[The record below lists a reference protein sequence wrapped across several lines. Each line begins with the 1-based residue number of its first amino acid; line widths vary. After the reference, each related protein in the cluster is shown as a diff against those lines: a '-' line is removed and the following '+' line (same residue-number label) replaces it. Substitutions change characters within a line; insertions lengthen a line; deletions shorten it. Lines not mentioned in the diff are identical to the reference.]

1 MLKKVWATVAFCHLI
16 MLGFAQHALTVKVSN
31 RDHEPLAG
39 ATVKLATETG
49 KTDQNGLLVFSNL
62 ATKNYLLQV
71 TFLGYQNYSVQINP
85 SEQSSLNV
93 QLKESSFVT
102 EEVFVTATRAK
113 ENAATTYKN
122 IDKDEIRKNN
132 LGQDIPFLINQTP
145 GVVVSSDAGAGIGYT
160 SMTVRGSDN
169 ERINITL
176 NGIPLNDAE
185 SMGSFFVNLPDF
197 ASSVQSIQVQRGIGT
212 STNGA
217 GAFGASL
224 NIQTDALEAEPYAE
238 LNNSFGSYNSWKN
251 TLKVG
256 SGLINNKYAFNA
268 RLSRVASDGY
278 INRARSDLKS
288 FYVDGG
294 LYTDKHILKATVFSG
309 KEKTYQ
315 SWYGTP
321 EPLISGD
328 YSRLEEYAAA
338 MELYTPE
345 ELNRLK
351 EEGRKYN
358 YYTYDNQT
366 DNYTQTHAHLQYTF
380 EASDKLNLN
389 AALHYT
395 RGAGYYEEFRPEDK
409 MIRYGMD
416 TVFHGQDTISR
427 SDLIRRR
434 WLDNHFYGVTYS
446 ANYKANSKLSFI
458 FGGAYNQY
466 RGKHYGEVIWARYA
480 SNSNL
485 GDRYYY
491 NEADKNDFNFFV
503 KADYRLDNWLFNAD
517 LQYRNIYY
525 LGEGDDD
532 KVKDLYFKDKLNFF
546 NPKVGATYFIN
557 SNSNLYA
564 SYAFASKEPKR
575 SDYVENPLNEFPK
588 PEQMQNVEAGYRFRD
603 QQFNIGANV
612 YGMFY
617 KNQLI
622 PTGAL
627 NDVGAALRQNVED
640 SYRIGFELD
649 AAWNI
654 NSHFVWGVTAAL
666 SQNKIKNFVE
676 KIAVYDN
683 ENDWNYVGE
692 EEIFY
697 KSTTIAK
704 SPAAVLSNIF
714 TYKPTEALSFSLLSK
729 YVSRIY
735 LDNSGAKER
744 SIDPSFVNNLQG
756 IYSFSAFGIER
767 IDLNLTVNNIFNSKY
782 ETTGYTWGQKFE
794 SKGTRDYY
802 NFYYPQAETNFMLGL
817 NIRF

>member
-31 RDHEPLAG
+31 KDQEPLAG
-39 ATVKLATETG
+39 ATVKLASETG
-49 KTDQNGLLVFSNL
+49 KTEQNGLFIFSNL

-71 TFLGYQNYSVQINP
+71 TFLGYQNYSIQINP
-85 SEQSSLNV
+85 SEQNSLNV

-122 IDKDEIRKNN
+122 IDKEEIRKNN

-224 NIQTDALEAEPYAE
+224 NIQTDALEVEPYAE

-278 INRARSDLKS
+278 INRASSDLKS

-321 EPLISGD
+321 EPLITGD
-328 YSRLEEYAAA
+328 YSRLDDYAAA
-338 MELYTPE
+338 MELYSPE
-345 ELNRLK
+345 EVNRLK

-395 RGAGYYEEFRPEDK
+395 RGAGYYEEFRPEEK
-409 MIRYGMD
+409 MIHYSMD
-416 TVFHGQDTISR
+416 TLFHGQDTISR

-434 WLDNHFYGVTYS
+434 WLDNHFY
-446 ANYKANSKLSFI
+446 
-458 FGGAYNQY
+458 
-466 RGKHYGEVIWARYA
+466 
-480 SNSNL
+480 
-485 GDRYYY
+485 
-491 NEADKNDFNFFV
+491 
-503 KADYRLDNWLFNAD
+503 
-517 LQYRNIYY
+517 
-525 LGEGDDD
+525 
-532 KVKDLYFKDKLNFF
+532 
-546 NPKVGATYFIN
+546 
-557 SNSNLYA
+557 
-564 SYAFASKEPKR
+564 
-575 SDYVENPLNEFPK
+575 
-588 PEQMQNVEAGYRFRD
+588 
-603 QQFNIGANV
+603 
-612 YGMFY
+612 
-617 KNQLI
+617 
-622 PTGAL
+622 
-627 NDVGAALRQNVED
+627 
-640 SYRIGFELD
+640 
-649 AAWNI
+649 
-654 NSHFVWGVTAAL
+654 
-666 SQNKIKNFVE
+666 
-676 KIAVYDN
+676 
-683 ENDWNYVGE
+683 
-692 EEIFY
+692 
-697 KSTTIAK
+697 
-704 SPAAVLSNIF
+704 
-714 TYKPTEALSFSLLSK
+714 
-729 YVSRIY
+729 
-735 LDNSGAKER
+735 
-744 SIDPSFVNNLQG
+744 
-756 IYSFSAFGIER
+756 
-767 IDLNLTVNNIFNSKY
+767 
-782 ETTGYTWGQKFE
+782 
-794 SKGTRDYY
+794 
-802 NFYYPQAETNFMLGL
+802 
-817 NIRF
+817 

>member
-1 MLKKVWATVAFCHLI
+1 MLKKVWATIAFCHL
-16 MLGFAQHALTVKVSN
+16 MMWSFAQHALTVRVIDK
-31 RDHEPLAG
+31 DEFPLAG
-39 ATVKLATETG
+39 ATVKLGAQSGT
-49 KTDQNGLLVFSNL
+49 TDQSGTLVFRNL
-62 ATKNYLLQV
+62 TTKKNLLQV
-71 TFLGYQNYSVQINP
+71 TYLGYQNYFKEVSS
-85 SEQSSLNV
+85 SEDSPIIVRLNELSYV
-93 QLKESSFVT
+93 A

-113 ENAATTYKN
+113 ENAATTFKN
-122 IDKDEIRKNN
+122 ISKEDIRQNN

-160 SMTVRGSDN
+160 SMTIRGSDN

-197 ASSVQSIQVQRGIGT
+197 ASSIQSIQVQRGIGT

-224 NIQTDALEAEPYAE
+224 NIQTDALEPEPYAE
-238 LNNSFGSYNSWKN
+238 FNNAFGSYNSWKN

-256 SGLINNKYAFNA
+256 TGLINNKYAFNA
-268 RLSRVASDGY
+268 RLSRIASDGY
-278 INRARSDLKS
+278 IERASSNLKS
-288 FYVDGG
+288 FYIDGG

-321 EPLISGD
+321 EPLITGD
-328 YSRLEEYAAA
+328 YSRLEDYAAN
-338 MELYTPE
+338 MGLYSPE
-345 ELNRLK
+345 EISRLK
-351 EEGRKYN
+351 DEGRKYN

-366 DNYTQTHAHLQYTF
+366 DNYTQTHSHLQYTYAAN
-380 EASDKLNLN
+380 EKLTLN
-389 AALHYT
+389 GALHYT
-395 RGAGYYEEFRPEDK
+395 RGAGYYEEFRPGDK
-409 MIRYGMD
+409 LAHYGMANI
-416 TVFHGQDTISR
+416 TIGSDTIKT

-434 WLDNHFYGVTYS
+434 WLDNHFYGLTYS
-446 ANYKANSKLSFI
+446 ANYKPSAALNFI

-466 RGKHYGEVIWARYA
+466 RGKHYGEVIWATYA
-480 SNSNL
+480 SDSNL

-491 NEADKNDFNFFV
+491 NEADKNDFNFFA
-503 KADYRLDNWLFNAD
+503 KADYKLERWLFNVD
-517 LQYRNIYY
+517 LQYRNLYY

-532 KVKDLYFKDKLNFF
+532 KVKNLYFKDKLNFF
-546 NPKVGATYFIN
+546 NPKVGATFFIN

-564 SYAFASKEPKR
+564 SYAYASKEPKR

-588 PEQMQNVEAGYRFRD
+588 PEKMQDIEAGYRFRN
-603 QQFNIGANV
+603 QQFNIGANG
-612 YGMFY
+612 YAMFY

-627 NDVGAALRQNVED
+627 NDVGAALRQNVDD

-649 AAWNI
+649 ASWNI
-654 NSHFVWGVTAAL
+654 SPQFVWGITAAL
-666 SQNKIKNFVE
+666 SQNKIKNFRE
-676 KIAVYDN
+676 KILIYDN

-704 SPAAVLSNIF
+704 SPSTVLSNIF

-735 LDNSGAKER
+735 LDNSTARER
-744 SIDPSFVNNLQG
+744 SIDPSFVNNFQG
-756 IYSFSAFGIER
+756 IYTFSALGMKR
-767 IDLNLTVNNIFNSKY
+767 IDLNLAVNNLFNSKY